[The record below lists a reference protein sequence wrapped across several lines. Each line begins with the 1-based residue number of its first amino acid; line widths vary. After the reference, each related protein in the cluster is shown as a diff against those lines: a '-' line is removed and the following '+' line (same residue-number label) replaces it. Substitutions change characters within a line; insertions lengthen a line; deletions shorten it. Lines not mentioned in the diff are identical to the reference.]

1 MEQESSKTA
10 AIVITGNEIL
20 SGKVPEQ
27 NAQYLARELRALGV
41 NLKRVAIIPDQIA
54 TIAEE
59 IAFCKNRFDFIFT
72 SGGIGPTHD
81 DVTIEG
87 VALGLNKKLIES
99 PTLSKMLIDIY
110 SNRVNPALMKMAMV
124 PEGTEFIYGAGLRS
138 PVLLIEN
145 IYIFPGVPEYLI
157 NKFTAIKER
166 FLESPF
172 YLKKIYLCQDEEK
185 IAESL
190 NKTLAQFPKLLLG
203 SYPIL
208 HQEAY
213 KLIVTVESKDASY
226 LDLAAKTLLSFLP
239 EKSVYKIE

>member
-1 MEQESSKTA
+1 MDTDFGKTA

-27 NAQYLARELRALGV
+27 NAQYLARELRGLGV
-41 NLKRVAIIPDQIA
+41 NLKRIAIIPDQLSA
-54 TIAEE
+54 IAEE

-81 DVTIEG
+81 DVTVEG
-87 VALGLNKKLIES
+87 VALGLNKPLIES
-99 PTLSKMLIDIY
+99 PTLAKMLRDIY
-110 SNRVNPALMKMAMV
+110 SDRVNPALMKMAAV

-157 NKFTAIKER
+157 NKFTAIKDR

-172 YLKKIYLCQDEEK
+172 YLKKIFLCQDEEK
-185 IAESL
+185 IADPL
-190 NKTLAQFPKLLLG
+190 NKTLEQFPKLLLG

-208 HQEAY
+208 HQKEY
-213 KLIVTVESKDASY
+213 KVIVTVESKDTGY

-239 EKSVYKIE
+239 EESVYKIE